1 MTACIMSNLP
11 DLFDKEAEYR
21 IIQAIATEPA
31 LFVNAGQLQQ
41 SDFRH
46 IDAGAAW
53 SRLSAMVKDG
63 QPVFLSDFANLYVPD
78 EVIPL
83 PDFIRRDADT
93 IRLLSQCRGSI
104 QMASE
109 IAKAAYRRDPQ
120 RIAELMRSA
129 QDGAQAS
136 GETLQAISL
145 GIDEALDRALN
156 REKLEASLLKTGMD
170 KVDNALGGGIEA
182 QTVTM
187 LAARPAMGKTAALV
201 QIADHVSE
209 QGGVVAFFQK
219 EMSRHQIQN
228 RLAGRRARVSLQN
241 WRSGK
246 LMPQEERRFADELM
260 LLSNRETLYLDCS
273 TPQSTEDVYAL
284 CHELKARYKRL
295 DLVVADHVR
304 LFNDHADNEAHR
316 LGKISWNF
324 KTLAKRLD
332 TRVLLAVQLSREVER
347 QENKR
352 PDLKDLRDSGE
363 LEENADNVLA
373 LHRPGYYSGNQTD
386 LTAEFITRKARDGER
401 NYIAEMAFTKWM
413 SFETL
418 EKRMVDLCQ

>member
-1 MTACIMSNLP
+1 MSNLP
-11 DLFDKEAEYR
+11 ALYDREAEYR
-21 IIQAIATEPA
+21 IILAIATEPC
-31 LFVNAGQLQQ
+31 LFTHAGQLKQT
-41 SDFRH
+41 DFRQL
-46 IDAGAAW
+46 DAAAAW
-53 SRLSAMVKDG
+53 GRLAAMVQIGKS
-63 QPVFLSDFANLYVPD
+63 VFLSDFSNLPVTE

-93 IRLLSQCRGSI
+93 IRMLAECRASL
-104 QMASE
+104 QMASD
-109 IAKAAYRRDPQ
+109 IGKAAYAHNLQ
-120 RIAELMRSA
+120 RIAEIMRCA
-129 QDGAQAS
+129 QDRMQS
-136 GETLQAISL
+136 QDQTLQPVSF
-145 GIDEALDRALN
+145 GIDAALDRALN
-156 REKLEASLLKTGMD
+156 REKLEASLLKTGMRKLD
-170 KVDNALGGGIEA
+170 EALGGGIEA

-201 QIADHVSE
+201 QIADYVSE
-209 QGGVVAFFQK
+209 HGGVVAFFQK

-228 RLAGRRARVSLQN
+228 RLAARRARVTLQN

-246 LMPQEERRFADELM
+246 LTNDDEHTFANELM

-284 CHELKARYKRL
+284 CHELKARHKRL

-304 LFNDHADNEAHR
+304 LFSDGADNEAHR
-316 LGKISWNF
+316 LGKIAWNF

-332 TRVLLAVQLSREVER
+332 TRVLLAVQLSRQVEH
-347 QENKR
+347 QADKR

-373 LHRPGYYSGNQTD
+373 LHRPGYYSGCNTD

-401 NYIAEMAFTKWM
+401 NYMAEMAFTKWM
-413 SFETL
+413 SFEPL
-418 EKRMVDLCQ
+418 EKRTVNL